1 MNTPIS
7 HKETRHKTPNQLNT
21 QDLTSQWSSAGNHW
35 TILSYDDRDEWL
47 LKGPLLVRGLWG
59 VMSLLWR
66 GKGGIKGAWNRN
78 HRCFTETWRKKKN
91 FFWWICMKQN
101 IIFLYLNSR
110 KRRRQEEYSTTAN
123 IAEVPLFTL
132 FSLANIRLLD
142 RQIVSSGCQDITS
155 PTTSLIPS
163 YNEKPKI
170 KRRVVECTKF
180 TLTKLWF

>member
-1 MNTPIS
+1 MHEIETTDVLLKPGEKKELFLVNM
-7 HKETRHKTPNQLNT
+7 HEAKHNFFVFKQQKET
-21 QDLTSQWSSAGNHW
+21 
-35 TILSYDDRDEWL
+35 
-47 LKGPLLVRGLWG
+47 
-59 VMSLLWR
+59 
-66 GKGGIKGAWNRN
+66 
-78 HRCFTETWRKKKN
+78 
-91 FFWWICMKQN
+91 
-101 IIFLYLNSR
+101 
-110 KRRRQEEYSTTAN
+110 EEYSTTAN

-180 TLTKLWF
+180 TLTKL